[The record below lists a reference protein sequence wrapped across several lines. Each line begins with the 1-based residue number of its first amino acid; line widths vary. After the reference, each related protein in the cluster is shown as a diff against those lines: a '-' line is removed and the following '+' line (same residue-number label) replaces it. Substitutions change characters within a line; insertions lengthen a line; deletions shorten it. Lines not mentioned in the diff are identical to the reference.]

1 MKISVAILLAATALS
16 SSAFA
21 QTTTP
26 APTSVTTAA
35 QASTSEAWRA
45 SKLVGVNVYNQQN
58 ESIGEINEVILDRT
72 GKVSG
77 FVIGVGGFLGMGVH
91 DVFLAFDQ
99 VKFVNEPRTSTT
111 AARPATTGT
120 TTAVAPATGS
130 VSPGA
135 PPATTD
141 RTTDNRPARAATA
154 RSNDERWFPDHAVVN
169 ATKDQLKSMQQ
180 FKYN

>member
-1 MKISVAILLAATALS
+1 MKMTVAILLAATALS

-21 QTTTP
+21 QTTAP
-26 APTSVTTAA
+26 APTTSVTTPA

-45 SKLVGVNVYNQQN
+45 SKLVGVNVYNEQN
-58 ESIGEINEVILDRT
+58 DSIGEISEVILDRT

-77 FVIGVGGFLGMGVH
+77 YVVGVGGFLGMGVH

-99 VKFVNEPRTSTT
+99 VKFVNEPRIPTT
-111 AARPATTGT
+111 AARPTTTGT
-120 TTAVAPATGS
+120 AAVAPATGS
-130 VSPGA
+130 APTGA
-135 PPATTD
+135 SPATD
-141 RTTDNRPARAATA
+141 RITDNRPARAATT
-154 RSNDERWFPDHAVVN
+154 RSNDERWFPDHAIVN